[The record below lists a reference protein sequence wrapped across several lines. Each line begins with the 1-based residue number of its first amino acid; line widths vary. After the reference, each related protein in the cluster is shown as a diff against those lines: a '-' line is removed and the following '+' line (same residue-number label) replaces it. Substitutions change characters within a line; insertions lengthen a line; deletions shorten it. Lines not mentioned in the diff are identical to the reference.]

1 MSKIVDITEKLS
13 FDENPFIAIRDKRY
27 EVNADAKTVL
37 EIMGTFQNKKQDE
50 AMLFAYEK
58 MFSEKDREAIES
70 LKLPWKD
77 FEVVI
82 QTAVNL
88 ATGNEETEG
97 E

>member
-13 FDENPFIAIRDKRY
+13 FDENPFIVIRGRRY
-27 EVNADAKTVL
+27 EVNSDAKTVL
-37 EIMGTFQNKKQDE
+37 EIMGAFQNKKQEE

-58 MFSEKDREAIES
+58 MFSEKDRKAIES